1 MNQEDINELTDK
13 SMPTW
18 LSDQRLSEAEYGESL
33 LDCRQNIV
41 DLKAEVARLKEQNEW
56 FKSCNRSRA
65 PRQTKEVDDV

>member
-41 DLKAEVARLKEQNEW
+41 DLKAEVARLKEW

-65 PRQTKEVDDV
+65 PRQTKEID